1 MDNYAERNDI
11 KAGDRKRYKNRK
23 KKANGGNQG
32 AGKRDENA
40 RSNQGNRNSTRDR
53 SKSNYDDNVRDSVP
67 IYEGAEHDNDVAW
80 YKGSSQHVP
89 LVENSAKVANWSI
102 VGGMK
107 LKGVTE
113 PNYTPPALLVMRMV
127 TGPGVSTSTDN
138 SAVTQSAASMY
149 TAIRTKLTN
158 ASNYQPADLAMAIM
172 AMDEVYSFAAYIR
185 RAFTILNSYYA
196 GNVQWPITFLKGLYD
211 MNDADIQIFK
221 RDLSNLMSR
230 YNNLCLSAL
239 RLTIPANYGFVDRHR
254 FIYSNVFGDGH
265 TIKAQFY
272 GFKPY
277 GYRMWTDTDS
287 QGSALTFNTMGDLV
301 VNNGRMEALI
311 DTLDNMIQNLQG
323 SESFLMIMGDIW
335 KVFGSNSYYAMQPIA
350 EGEICI
356 PQLEAYNILSQIEN
370 SINVP
375 INLDSIKA
383 GAYDIKQDVLRSAI
397 LFNPQY
403 STGEPSESDLMQV
416 SLNMTLDGT
425 PIKTAIINAHKAE
438 PTPDDVVEMTR
449 MMATFTAR
457 TDESSGKVS
466 FGLGTMGFDFIDSFQ
481 IFGADTDDSSKV
493 YMYAYNYVSTNSA
506 NGIGSTDRKKL
517 ILLSQFDWA
526 PRFYVVKPYTS
537 IGNVVGLPF
546 MDLDNYTY
554 IDSEQLDRLNDNI
567 QRAAWKVG
575 DTLSF

>member
-11 KAGDRKRYKNRK
+11 KGSRRSYEQGK
-23 KKANGGNQG
+23 KQQASGRNQK
-32 AGKRDENA
+32 AGKRDQNA

-53 SKSNYDDNVRDSVP
+53 SKSNYDDNVRNSVP

-80 YKGSSQHVP
+80 YKGSTQHVP

-102 VGGMK
+102 VGGMN

-158 ASNYQPADLAMAIM
+158 ASNYQPADLAMAIL
-172 AMDEVYSFAAYIR
+172 AMDEVYSFAAYVR
-185 RAFTILNSYYA
+185 RAFVILNSYYA

-211 MNDADIQIFK
+211 MTDEDIKIFK

-239 RLTIPANYGFVDRHR
+239 RLTIPANYNFVDRHR

-277 GYRMWTDTDS
+277 GYRMWSDTDE
-287 QGSALTFNTMGDLV
+287 QGSALTFTMMGDLPV
-301 VNNGRMEALI
+301 TNGRMEALL
-311 DTLDNMIQNLQG
+311 DTLDTMIQKLQG

-335 KVFGSNSYYAMQPIA
+335 KVFGSNSYYAMQPVA
-350 EGEICI
+350 EGEICV
-356 PQLEAYNILSQIEN
+356 PQLGSYNILSQIEN

-375 INLDSIKA
+375 INADSIHA
-383 GAYDIKQDVLRSAI
+383 GAYDIKQDVLQSAI
-397 LFNPQY
+397 IFNPQY
-403 STGEPSESDLMQV
+403 STGEPSASDLLQV

-425 PIKTAIINAHKAE
+425 PSKTALLNAHEAE
-438 PTPDDVVEMTR
+438 PTPDDVIEMTR
-449 MMATFTAR
+449 MMTTFKAR
-457 TDESSGKVS
+457 KEASSGKVTY
-466 FGLGTMGFDFIDSFQ
+466 GLGTMGFDFIDSFQ
-481 IFGADTDDSSKV
+481 IYGADTDDSSKS
-493 YMYAYNYVSTNSA
+493 YKYAYNFVVVNSA
-506 NGIGSTDRKKL
+506 GSIGSTDRKKL

-537 IGNVVGLPF
+537 IGEVVGLPF

-554 IDSEQLDRLNDNI
+554 IDAEQLDRLNDNI